1 MRDADEELA
10 VFHHHDNPNFIIQSR
25 NIDISLR
32 RTSFYSLGQASLS
45 GGRGFQSNKSENF
58 KLKFTCASQ
67 PKISSISSLESVECR
82 PKRETGF
89 LSTGESELFL
99 V

>member
-10 VFHHHDNPNFIIQSR
+10 AFHHHDNPNFIIQSH

-45 GGRGFQSNKSENF
+45 GGRGFNQI
-58 KLKFTCASQ
+58 SQ
-67 PKISSISSLESVECR
+67 KILNLNLLAH
-82 PKRETGF
+82 
-89 LSTGESELFL
+89 LSQRFQVSAH
-99 V
+99 